1 MCRHFSSTLRDPC
14 GSSAAQRLTR
24 RLGALVLALAAL
36 PAAWGAT
43 LTLMASQPLEAGTGV
58 AAPPWPAGTQWR
70 LDARGLRGPQ
80 PLDCLPARQTI
91 LLVPAQGL
99 FQGAWQADDAI
110 RAQQKA
116 AALGLAGPQT
126 ATLRLDCVNGSFDL
140 HRAAPEGLLT
150 ALDGRVLVLR
160 SRPDAADAQAP
171 VRELLLQHL
180 PAHGAF
186 DQEQVVRLRA
196 WLAPSLQGAFTRW
209 FAQPVRQDEAPHLN
223 GDPFTNTQEPPL
235 SLELGLLERRGA
247 RATQVVHV
255 DIGGGRRHRLVY
267 RLQRH
272 DKDGWRITDIDYGD
286 GVTLRQLI
294 RQDLQR

>member
-1 MCRHFSSTLRDPC
+1 M
-14 GSSAAQRLTR
+14 AAGRAR
-24 RLGALVLALAAL
+24 A
-36 PAAWGAT
+36 
-43 LTLMASQPLEAGTGV
+43 
-58 AAPPWPAGTQWR
+58 
-70 LDARGLRGPQ
+70 ARGPSRWIA
-80 PLDCLPARQTI
+80 CRRVRRSCW
-91 LLVPAQGL
+91 VPAQGL

-116 AALGLAGPQT
+116 AARGLAGPQT

-160 SRPDAADAQAP
+160 SRPAGADAQAP

-180 PAHGAF
+180 PRAGRFRSGAGG
-186 DQEQVVRLRA
+186 A
-196 WLAPSLQGAFTRW
+196 LAGMAGAVAATCVHTLVCPTGAPGRS
-209 FAQPVRQDEAPHLN
+209 APPERRSVRQYAGP
-223 GDPFTNTQEPPL
+223 PPL

-267 RLQRH
+267 RLQRQ

-286 GVTLRQLI
+286 GVTLLQLI

>member
-1 MCRHFSSTLRDPC
+1 MKPAPAWL
-14 GSSAAQRLTR
+14 R
-24 RLGALVLALAAL
+24 RLGRRARNGG
-36 PAAWGAT
+36 WT
-43 LTLMASQPLEAGTGV
+43 RAGC
-58 AAPPWPAGTQWR
+58 AGPSRWIACR
-70 LDARGLRGPQ
+70 RVRRSCWCRRKDF
-80 PLDCLPARQTI
+80 
-91 LLVPAQGL
+91 
-99 FQGAWQADDAI
+99 FQGARQADDAI

-160 SRPDAADAQAP
+160 SRPAGADAQAP

-180 PAHGAF
+180 PAQGAF

-196 WLAPSLQGAFTRW
+196 WLAPSLQRAFTRW

-223 GDPFTNTQEPPL
+223 GDPFTNTQEPPQ

-255 DIGGGRRHRLVY
+255 DME
-267 RLQRH
+267 
-272 DKDGWRITDIDYGD
+272 
-286 GVTLRQLI
+286 GVTGTGWCIDCNATTRTAGASPTSTTATAS
-294 RQDLQR
+294 RCCS